1 MDELAKKVEKHKIEI
16 NHINDTLKDFAEEFK
31 KLNAGIAKISEA
43 ISKQEVILQRIETLE
58 EKYITGLQNIDK
70 RINSE
75 VDRHVEKLQVL
86 EEKVVNLKKDLDS
99 RPCKSCALANKDIEY
114 LKEKVNQHS
123 NIVTWGARLIV
134 GGVITAL
141 MGLVLWRH

>member
-1 MDELAKKVEKHKIEI
+1 MDELTRKVEKHEIEI

-75 VDRHVEKLQVL
+75 VDRHAEKLHFL
-86 EEKVVNLKKDLDS
+86 EEKIINLKKELDS
-99 RPCKSCALANKDIEY
+99 RPCKTCGLANKDIEY
-114 LKEKVNQHS
+114 LKEKVNHHS
-123 NIVTWGARLIV
+123 NIVTWGARLIA
-134 GGVITAL
+134 GSVITAL